1 MAVMVAT
8 AAVQTAGADVAVT
21 DCVGTHG
28 LLDLY
33 DCDAA
38 LLSDAAFVES
48 ALRDAAL
55 QSGATILAGHFHH
68 FGAGMGVTGVLLL
81 AESHISI
88 HTWPEHGFAAVDIF
102 LCGTHDMAAAR
113 DCLVAALAGGCW
125 QWRVVSRGD
134 DLIKNIDK

>member
-1 MAVMVAT
+1 MRHYHP
-8 AAVQTAGADVAVT
+8 GR
-21 DCVGTHG
+21 HG
-28 LLDLY
+28 LLDVY
-33 DCDAA
+33 DGDAA
-38 LLSDAAFVES
+38 RLANPAWLEQALQDAA
-48 ALRDAAL
+48 RAA
-55 QSGATILAGHFHH
+55 GATRLSSHFHH
-68 FGAGMGVTGVLLL
+68 FGTGMGVTGVVLL